1 MGNEASPSMT
11 IAIDDETAI
20 DDNDTVAT
28 NNGISDEG
36 TAVDG
41 INDDIDNATP
51 AVAAAALTSDLDV
64 EAEIKPEEGIH
75 ESDADDQPQYG
86 KNSATTIIDTDVPL
100 DVVAVSPSSSSS
112 ARARVGVKTEDTSNG
127 HEEMAASV

>member
-28 NNGISDEG
+28 NNGISDEV

-41 INDDIDNATP
+41 INADIDNATP
-51 AVAAAALTSDLDV
+51 AVAAPALPSALDV
-64 EAEIKPEEGIH
+64 EAE
-75 ESDADDQPQYG
+75 
-86 KNSATTIIDTDVPL
+86 T
-100 DVVAVSPSSSSS
+100 SP
-112 ARARVGVKTEDTSNG
+112 
-127 HEEMAASV
+127 

>member
-1 MGNEASPSMT
+1 MGNEASPSMP
-11 IAIDDETAI
+11 IAIDNETAI
-20 DDNDTVAT
+20 DD
-28 NNGISDEG
+28 NGISDEG

-75 ESDADDQPQYG
+75 ESDADDQPQDG
-86 KNSATTIIDTDVPL
+86 KNSATTAIDTDVPL
-100 DVVAVSPSSSSS
+100 DVVAVSVPPSSSSS
-112 ARARVGVKTEDTSNG
+112 ARARVGVKTEGTSNV
-127 HEEMAASV
+127 HEEMAA